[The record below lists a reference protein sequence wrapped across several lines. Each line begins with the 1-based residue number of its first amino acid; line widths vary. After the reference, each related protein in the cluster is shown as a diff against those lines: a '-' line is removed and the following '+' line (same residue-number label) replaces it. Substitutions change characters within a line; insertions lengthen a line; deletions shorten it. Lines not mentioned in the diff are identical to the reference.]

1 MSNFFLADRIKETS
15 RTEGTGSIV
24 LDGKVSGFSSFA
36 DFYASGDVVF
46 YAITD
51 NIDYEIGSGEYLQV
65 GSSRVL
71 TRNPIRSSTVQVGPY
86 YVEGTSNSGPT
97 DGQNGFFYPVWL
109 NKSAALSG
117 IGFGDGPFTA
127 VSGLTF
133 DEHPGQTFYR
143 IAEHANPVDTVGISG
158 GNYATSG
165 QPINFGG
172 GLKEVFITYP
182 GKTSVYNGVGLDADV
197 KEPKHSGIAFWKNE
211 QILNYD
217 SELVWDDTNGF
228 LGVNQPNPEYAID
241 VGGLVAD
248 SLIRASGFLDGG
260 SGIAFSGGQL
270 TDTLL
275 TASGGTQLEP
285 FLRNRKGTSAN
296 GVIELS
302 GIVDQIIDFADQPAA
317 TVFAGPASGA
327 CDPCPDGPP
336 TFRQLIASDLPVSE
350 LQTDFGFVIQQ
361 DAGLD
366 AGTQNTSATPFIAGM
381 VALYSTSGNIT
392 YDSGVFYDATN
403 NRLAVGKN
411 ASLESIEYTLDVEG
425 EGTLNAASGY
435 FKQLI
440 FDSNVI
446 RVGDN
451 TGEYADQTNLFVV
464 NIGADAG
471 ASSSGLQDVVIIGS
485 GAGNTLEDADRIVVV
500 GGSAG
505 ASTRYAEDLVGVG
518 YKALQFGSGLYNVV
532 SLGSKSVFSADDLT
546 DVVAVGKNAA
556 AHAAGS
562 DSLVVIGEE
571 AGSGV
576 NSSSAFVAVGKNV
589 AQDASGVTM
598 SVAIGSDSIKG
609 SSGVIESVFV
619 GEQSASGSFD
629 LREVVSIGNKVSVE
643 SSGISK
649 STFVGPGAG
658 RYAKTLDNVIAVG
671 QNAALSGLEL
681 ERTVALGG
689 LAASNASGNFNTY
702 IGQDAGIG
710 VSGDNNIEIVSS
722 GTNISFLTHEA
733 SNKVN
738 IAEIIVG
745 DQSSHRVAVGKPD
758 DASPSGTF
766 VIRPENVDESA
777 FIIQHQGSGSATPYI
792 QLQYGDATT
801 FYHVTNS
808 GDVITSGCMN
818 PSGGLLLES
827 ITPADWMDSTANR
840 LYNDGGTLKF
850 NGTAIAVGGGFTSF
864 DLRAQIDDTADSG
877 VEITTGQ
884 TVLFSGIHVDTQID
898 SGNRQVIVD
907 AGTLSGVLQ
916 DQITNSLYTFDVV
929 SSGADTS
936 LGANDPKTMDDGAV
950 LAMSG
955 VSGVTID
962 FDNQTD
968 GTNSSGIFVIGYNPD
983 NDYTFNMT
991 AGTTADD
998 IISNGDTVTISGVSG
1013 VTVDY
1018 DPASQFFKVG
1028 ASGLSGVLSSTIDD
1042 SGNYLLGQIQENTTS
1057 GIAISGVAEWASG
1070 EFARAGLTQTL
1081 GTSGLITQ
1089 DGFHIM
1095 DPNGSGNLK
1104 HLNFPNNIGRI
1115 IIRADQDNLGSFQ
1128 GGVGSIIIGSGAGTS
1143 AASSDDDYVTA
1154 IGAEAF
1160 GGNSQGGRNSMV
1172 ILGHKAFASEPQF
1185 NTDYSIAVGWQA
1197 LVYCSGQY
1205 NVAMGYQAGQQAA
1218 STTTTRTSEKS
1229 VSIGYLAGSLQ
1240 NTSSGE
1246 MIDIGSD
1253 AGYVQTNSYRNINI
1267 GRQAGSSADYFT
1279 SSVSL
1284 GETAGYNSSNMAYC
1298 INLGYNAGASSEH
1311 VYDTISIGR
1320 STGDS
1325 TDFLEKCVII
1335 GDNAGTSASGDSTSN
1350 LVTNIV
1356 AIGTNAGRQTHLC
1369 DNSIFIGPW
1378 AGDQCKGM
1386 RNSISLSNRSA
1397 SASRDF
1403 LFADDHDVSL
1413 LDIGFGIQGSVQ
1425 DVGAHIHV
1433 GLKLDDYGT
1442 ANGRDL
1448 NDIRGTSALT
1458 LTPVGESEFALKI
1471 NLHPEAGNIGDSDQV
1486 NSLLRTQYRPYS
1498 LGATTTYTNT
1508 NEIINKFGMLRIPL
1522 AVSKTGSGSSTQL
1535 TDTATNEIPRED
1547 GVVAMYSSTT
1557 LGTGIA
1563 FVSNNVWYK
1572 IDSTTTF

>member
-15 RTEGTGSIV
+15 RTEGIGSIV

-51 NIDYEIGSGEYLQV
+51 NINYEIGSGEYRQV

-71 TRNPIRSSTVQVGPY
+71 TRNPIRSSQIQVGPY

-117 IGFGDGPFTA
+117 IGFDDGPFTA

-143 IAEHANPVDTVGISG
+143 ITERANPVDTVGISG

-172 GLKEVFITYP
+172 GLKEVFVTYP
-182 GKTSVYNGVGLDADV
+182 GKTAVYNGVGLDTDV

-228 LGVNQPNPEYAID
+228 LGVNQPNPEYPID

-248 SLIRASGFLDGG
+248 SIVRASGFVDGG

-302 GIVDQIIDFADQPAA
+302 GIVDQIIDFSDQSAA

-336 TFRQLIASDLPVSE
+336 TFRQLVASDLPTSE
-350 LQTDFGFVIQQ
+350 LQSDFGFVIQQ

-366 AGTQNTSATPFIAGM
+366 AGTQNTTATPFAAGM

-392 YDSGVFYDATN
+392 YDSGIFYDATN

-411 ASLESIEYTLDVEG
+411 ASVDGAVYTLDVGG

-440 FDSNVI
+440 FDRNVI

-464 NIGADAG
+464 NIGGGAG

-485 GAGNTLEDADRIVVV
+485 GAGNTLEDADRIVAV

-518 YKALQFGSGLYNVV
+518 YKTLQLGSGLYNVV
-532 SLGSKSVFSADDLT
+532 SLGSKSVFNADDLT

-571 AGSGV
+571 AGSGL
-576 NSSSAFVAVGKNV
+576 NSSSAFIAMGKNV

-598 SVAIGSDSIKG
+598 SVALGSDSLKG
-609 SSGVIESVFV
+609 SSGVLDSIFV
-619 GEQSASGSFD
+619 GEQSSSGSFD
-629 LREVVSIGNKVSVE
+629 LSQVIAIGNSQILVE
-643 SSGISK
+643 STGISK
-649 STFVGPGAG
+649 STFIGPGAG
-658 RYAKTLDNVIAVG
+658 RYTESLNNVIAIG

-681 ERTVALGG
+681 ERTIAVGG

-710 VSGDNNIEIVSS
+710 VSGNNNIEIVSS
-722 GTNISFLTHEA
+722 GTNVSFLTHEA

-758 DASPSGTF
+758 DASPNGTF
-766 VIRPENVDESA
+766 VVRPFDADEAA
-777 FIIQHQGSGSATPYI
+777 FIIHHQGSGSATPYMV
-792 QLQYGDATT
+792 LQSGDGTSI
-801 FYHVTNS
+801 YHVTNS
-808 GDVITSGCMN
+808 GDVISSGFMH
-818 PSGGLLLES
+818 PSGGLKLDPHLPDS
-827 ITPADWMDSTANR
+827 ITNK
-840 LYNDGGTLKF
+840 LYNEGGTLKW
-850 NGTAIAVGGGFTSF
+850 NGTAVAVGGGFTSF
-864 DLRAQIDDTADSG
+864 DLRAQIDNTFSSG
-877 VEITTGQ
+877 VNITTGQ
-884 TVLFSGIHVDTQID
+884 TIVFSGIHVDALLNSGERQIT
-898 SGNRQVIVD
+898 ID
-907 AGTLSGVLQ
+907 AGELSGVLQ
-916 DQITNSLYTFDVV
+916 GQITNSLYTFDAVA
-929 SSGADTS
+929 SGIGS
-936 LGANDPKTMDDGAV
+936 NNNSPKQMDDGAV

-983 NDYTFNMT
+983 SDYTFNMT

-998 IISNGDTVTISGVSG
+998 IISNGQTVTISGVSG

-1018 DPASQFFKVG
+1018 NPDNQFFTIG
-1028 ASGLSGVLSSTIDD
+1028 PNELSGVLSDTIDN

-1104 HLNFPNNIGRI
+1104 HLNFPNNGGRI
-1115 IIRADQDNLGSFQ
+1115 IIRADEESLGSFQ

-1143 AASSDDDYVTA
+1143 AANTVDDYVTA
-1154 IGAEAF
+1154 IGPEAF
-1160 GGNSQGGRNSMV
+1160 GGNQQGSRSSMV
-1172 ILGHKAFASEPQF
+1172 ILGHNAFVAEPVF
-1185 NTDYSIAVGWQA
+1185 DTDYSIAVGWQSLA
-1197 LVYCSGQY
+1197 YCSGQY
-1205 NVAMGYQAGQQAA
+1205 NVAIGYQAGQQAS
-1218 STTTTRTSEKS
+1218 STTATRTSEKS
-1229 VSIGYLAGSLQ
+1229 VDIGYGAGYGQ
-1240 NTSSGE
+1240 HYSSGE
-1246 MIDIGSD
+1246 MIDIGMN
-1253 AGYVQTNSYRNINI
+1253 AGYNQQYSYRNINI
-1267 GRQAGSSADYFT
+1267 GRRAGDSCEYHT
-1279 SSVSL
+1279 SSISL
-1284 GETAGYNSSNMAYC
+1284 GENAGFNSDNMAYC
-1298 INLGYNAGASSEH
+1298 INLGYSAGSSSVH
-1311 VYDTISIGR
+1311 AYDTISIGR

-1325 TDFLEKCVII
+1325 TDFLEKCVFI

-1350 LVTNIV
+1350 LATNIV

-1369 DNSIFIGPW
+1369 DNSIFIGPY

-1397 SASRDF
+1397 AASRDF

-1413 LDIGFGIQGSVQ
+1413 LDIGFGIQGSIQ

-1433 GLKLDDYGT
+1433 GLQLDNYGT
-1442 ANGRDL
+1442 ANGRDID
-1448 NDIRGTSALT
+1448 DIRGTSALT
-1458 LTPVGESEFALKI
+1458 LTPVGESEHALKL
-1471 NLHPEAGNIGDSDQV
+1471 NLHPEDGNIGDSDQL
-1486 NSLLRTQYRPYS
+1486 NSLLRTEYRP
-1498 LGATTTYTNT
+1498 LGAGATTKYSAT
-1508 NEIINKFGMLRIPL
+1508 NEIINKFGMLRIPK
-1522 AVSKTGSGSSTQL
+1522 AFTSTGTGSSTQL
-1535 TDTATNEIPRED
+1535 VDGLSNEIPRED
-1547 GVVAMYSSTT
+1547 GTIAMYASTT

-1563 FVSNNVWYK
+1563 FVQNNVWYK

>member
-15 RTEGTGSIV
+15 RTEGIGSIV

-51 NIDYEIGSGEYLQV
+51 NINYEIGSGEYRQV

-71 TRNPIRSSTVQVGPY
+71 TRNPIRSSQIQVGPY

-117 IGFGDGPFTA
+117 IGFDDGPFTA

-143 IAEHANPVDTVGISG
+143 ITERANPVDTVGISG

-172 GLKEVFITYP
+172 GLKEVFVTYP
-182 GKTSVYNGVGLDADV
+182 GKTAVYNGVGLDTDV

-228 LGVNQPNPEYAID
+228 LGVNQPNPEYPID

-248 SLIRASGFLDGG
+248 SIVRASGFVDGG

-302 GIVDQIIDFADQPAA
+302 GIVDQIIDFSDQSAA

-336 TFRQLIASDLPVSE
+336 TFRQLVASDLPTSE
-350 LQTDFGFVIQQ
+350 LQSDFGFVIQQ

-366 AGTQNTSATPFIAGM
+366 AGTQNTTATPFAAGM

-392 YDSGVFYDATN
+392 YDSGIFYDATN

-411 ASLESIEYTLDVEG
+411 ASVDGAVYTLDVGG

-440 FDSNVI
+440 FDRNVI

-464 NIGADAG
+464 NIGGGAG

-485 GAGNTLEDADRIVVV
+485 GAGNTLEDADRIVAV

-518 YKALQFGSGLYNVV
+518 YKTLQLGSGLYNVV
-532 SLGSKSVFSADDLT
+532 SLGSKSVFNADDLT

-571 AGSGV
+571 AGSGL
-576 NSSSAFVAVGKNV
+576 NSSSAFIAMGKNV

-598 SVAIGSDSIKG
+598 SVALGSDSLKG
-609 SSGVIESVFV
+609 SSGVLDSIFV
-619 GEQSASGSFD
+619 GEQSSSGSFD
-629 LREVVSIGNKVSVE
+629 LSQVIAIGNSQILVE
-643 SSGISK
+643 STGISK
-649 STFVGPGAG
+649 STFIGPGAG
-658 RYAKTLDNVIAVG
+658 RYTESLNNVVAIG

-681 ERTVALGG
+681 ERTIAIGG

-710 VSGDNNIEIVSS
+710 VSGNNNIEIVSS
-722 GTNISFLTHEA
+722 GTNVSFLTHEA

-766 VIRPENVDESA
+766 VVRPFDADEAA
-777 FIIQHQGSGSATPYI
+777 FIIHHEGSGSATPYMV
-792 QLQYGDATT
+792 LQSGDGTSI
-801 FYHVTNS
+801 YHVTNS
-808 GDVITSGCMN
+808 GDVISSGFMH
-818 PSGGLLLES
+818 PSGGLKLDPHLPDS
-827 ITPADWMDSTANR
+827 ITNK
-840 LYNDGGTLKF
+840 LYNEGGTLKW
-850 NGTAIAVGGGFTSF
+850 NGTAVAVGGGFTSF

-884 TVLFSGIHVDTQID
+884 TILFSGIHVDTQID
-898 SGNRQVIVD
+898 SGNRQIIVD

-916 DQITNSLYTFDVV
+916 NQITNSLYTFDAVA
-929 SSGADTS
+929 SGVGS
-936 LGANDPKTMDDGAV
+936 NNNSPKQMDDGAV

-955 VSGVTID
+955 VSGVSID

-983 NDYTFNMT
+983 SDYTFSMT

-998 IISNGDTVTISGVSG
+998 IISNGNTVTISGVSG

-1028 ASGLSGVLSSTIDD
+1028 ANALSGVLSGAIDN

-1057 GIAISGVAEWASG
+1057 GVAISGVAEWASG

-1104 HLNFPNNIGRI
+1104 HLNFPNNGGRI
-1115 IIRADQDNLGSFQ
+1115 IIRADEENLGSWQ

-1143 AASSDDDYVTA
+1143 AANTVDNYVTA

-1160 GGNSQGGRNSMV
+1160 GANNQGSRNSMV
-1172 ILGHKAFASEPQF
+1172 MLGHKAFFGEPSF
-1185 NTDYSIAVGWQA
+1185 DTDYSIAVGWQS
-1197 LVYCSGQY
+1197 LTYCSGQY
-1205 NVAMGYQAGQQAA
+1205 NIAMGYEAGQQSS
-1218 STTTTRTSEKS
+1218 STTATRTSEKS
-1229 VSIGYLAGSLQ
+1229 VDIGYLAGSLQ
-1240 NTSSGE
+1240 HYSSGE
-1246 MIDIGSD
+1246 MIDIGMN
-1253 AGYVQTNSYRNINI
+1253 AGYNQQYSYRNINI
-1267 GRQAGSSADYFT
+1267 GRRAGDSCEYHT
-1279 SSVSL
+1279 SSISL
-1284 GETAGYNSSNMAYC
+1284 GENAGFNSDNMAYC
-1298 INLGYNAGASSEH
+1298 INLGYSAGSSSVH
-1311 VYDTISIGR
+1311 AYDTISIGR

-1325 TDFLEKCVII
+1325 TDFLEKCVFI

-1350 LVTNIV
+1350 LATSIV

-1369 DNSIFIGPW
+1369 DNSIFIGPY

-1397 SASRDF
+1397 AASRDF

-1413 LDIGFGIQGSVQ
+1413 LDIGLGIQGSIQ
-1425 DVGAHIHV
+1425 DVGAHIHI
-1433 GLKLDDYGT
+1433 GLKLDNYGT
-1442 ANGRDL
+1442 ANGRDID
-1448 NDIRGTSALT
+1448 DIRGTSALT
-1458 LTPVGESEFALKI
+1458 LTPVGQSEHALKL
-1471 NLHPEAGNIGDSDQV
+1471 NLHPEDGNIGDSDQL
-1486 NSLLRTQYRPYS
+1486 NSLLRTEYRP
-1498 LGATTTYTNT
+1498 LGAGGTTRYSQT
-1508 NEIINKFGMLRIPL
+1508 NEIINNFGMLKLPI
-1522 AVSKTGSGSSTQL
+1522 AVSQIGSGPSAELVDQ
-1535 TDTATNEIPRED
+1535 NGNIIPRANGTVCIYYSFAGGND
-1547 GVVAMYSSTT
+1547 G
-1557 LGTGIA
+1557 LA
-1563 FVSNNVWYK
+1563 FVVNSAWQK
-1572 IDSTTTF
+1572 IDGNDFF

>member
-24 LDGKVSGFSSFA
+24 LDGNVSGFSSFA

-51 NIDYEIGSGEYLQV
+51 NIDYEIGSGEYRGV

-71 TRNPIRSSTVQVGPY
+71 TRNPIRSSQIQVGPY
-86 YVEGTSNSGPT
+86 FVEGTSNSGPT

-109 NKSAALSG
+109 NKSAAVSG
-117 IGFGDGPFTA
+117 IGFSDGPFTA
-127 VSGLTF
+127 VSGLTL
-133 DEHPGQTFYR
+133 DEYPGQTFYR
-143 IAEHANPVDTVGISG
+143 VTERANPVDTVGISG

-165 QPINFGG
+165 QAINFGA
-172 GLKEVFITYP
+172 GLKEVFVTYP
-182 GKTSVYNGVGLDADV
+182 GKTSVYNGVGLDTDV

-228 LGVNQPNPEYAID
+228 LGINQANPQYAID

-248 SLIRASGFLDGG
+248 SIVRASGFVDGG

-285 FLRNRKGTSAN
+285 FLRNRKGTSSD

-302 GIVDQIIDFADQPAA
+302 GVVDQIIGFSDQPVA

-327 CDPCPDGPP
+327 CDPCSDGPP
-336 TFRQLIASDLPVSE
+336 TFRQLVASDLPILG
-350 LQTDFGFVIQQ
+350 LQTDLGFVIQK

-366 AGTQNTSATPFIAGM
+366 AETENTAATPFVPGM

-392 YDSGVFYDATN
+392 YDSGIFYDAAN
-403 NRLAVGKN
+403 NRLAVGKD
-411 ASLESIEYTLDVEG
+411 ASVDSIQYTLDVDG

-435 FKQLI
+435 FEQLI
-440 FDSNVI
+440 FNSNII
-446 RVGDN
+446 RVGNN

-464 NIGADAG
+464 NIGANAG

-485 GAGNTLEDADRIVVV
+485 GAGNTLKDADRIVAV

-518 YKALQFGSGLYNVV
+518 YKALQLGSGLYNIV
-532 SLGSKSVFSADDLT
+532 SLGSKSAFNADDLT
-546 DVVAVGKNAA
+546 DVVAVGKNAF
-556 AHAAGS
+556 AHGAGS
-562 DSLVVIGEE
+562 DSIVVIGEE
-571 AGSGV
+571 AGSGL
-576 NSSSAFVAVGKNV
+576 NSSSAFIAMGKNV
-589 AQDASGVTM
+589 AQDASGVTT
-598 SVAIGSDSIKG
+598 SVALGSDSLKG
-609 SSGVIESVFV
+609 ASGVTDSLFV

-629 LREVVSIGNKVSVE
+629 LQEVVSIGNKASVE
-643 SSGISK
+643 STGVSN
-649 STFVGPGAG
+649 STFIGPGVG
-658 RYAKTLDNVIAVG
+658 RYAETLDNVIAIG

-681 ERTVALGG
+681 ESIVAVGG

-710 VSGDNNIEIVSS
+710 VSGNNNIEIVSS
-722 GTNISFLTHEA
+722 GTNVSFLTHEA

-738 IAEIIVG
+738 IAEIVVG

-758 DASPSGTF
+758 NASPSGTF
-766 VIRPENVDESA
+766 VVRPFDADEAA
-777 FIIQHQGSGSATPYI
+777 FIIHHQDSGSATPYMV
-792 QLQYGDATT
+792 LQSGDGTSI
-801 FYHVTNS
+801 YHINNS
-808 GDVITSGCMN
+808 GDVISSGFMH
-818 PSGGLLLES
+818 PSGGLKLDPHL
-827 ITPADWMDSTANR
+827 PDSTTNK
-840 LYNDGGTLKF
+840 LYNEGGTIKW
-850 NGTAIAVGGGFTSF
+850 NGSALSVGGGFNSF

-884 TVLFSGIHVDTQID
+884 TILFSGIHVDTQID
-898 SGNRQVIVD
+898 SGNRRVIVD

-916 DQITNSLYTFDVV
+916 GQISASLYTFNVV

-936 LGANDPKTMDDGAV
+936 LGANDPKTMDDNSV

-962 FDNQTD
+962 FDSQTD
-968 GTNSSGIFVIGYNPD
+968 GTNSSGIFIVGYDPD

-998 IISNGDTVTISGVSG
+998 IISNGDTITISGVSG

-1028 ASGLSGVLSSTIDD
+1028 ANALSGVLSSIIDD

-1089 DGFHIM
+1089 NGFHIM

-1104 HLNFPNNIGRI
+1104 HLNFPNNGGRI
-1115 IIRADQDNLGSFQ
+1115 IIRADEESLGSFQ

-1143 AASSDDDYVTA
+1143 AANSDDDYVTA
-1154 IGAEAF
+1154 IGSDAF
-1160 GGNSQGGRNSMV
+1160 GGNEQGGRNSMV
-1172 ILGHKAFASEPQF
+1172 ILGHRAFSSEPQF
-1185 NTDYSIAVGWQA
+1185 DTNYSIAMGWQA
-1197 LVYCSGQY
+1197 LTYCSGDH
-1205 NVAMGYQAGQQAA
+1205 NVAIGYSAAQQSS
-1218 STTTTRTSEKS
+1218 STTTTRTSDKS
-1229 VSIGYLAGSLQ
+1229 ISVGYQASYLQ
-1240 NTSSGE
+1240 NQSSGE
-1246 MIDIGSD
+1246 LIDIGYQ
-1253 AGYVQTNSYRNINI
+1253 AGGYQEYSYRNINI
-1267 GRQAGSSADYFT
+1267 GSFAGSNSDYVT
-1279 SSVSL
+1279 RSVSF
-1284 GETAGYNSSNMAYC
+1284 GESAGYNSSNMAHC
-1298 INLGYNAGASSEH
+1298 VNLGYFAGSSSEY
-1311 VYDTISIGR
+1311 VYDTISIGKV
-1320 STGDS
+1320 TGS
-1325 TDFLEKCVII
+1325 GTDFLEKCVII
-1335 GDNAGTSASGDSTSN
+1335 GDRAGEAASGNSILN
-1350 LVTNIV
+1350 LASNIV
-1356 AIGTNAGRQTHLC
+1356 AIGTNAGQLTHAC
-1369 DNSIFIGPW
+1369 DNSIFIGPY
-1378 AGDQCKGM
+1378 AGYQCKGTA
-1386 RNSISLSNRSA
+1386 NSIRLSNRA
-1397 SASRDF
+1397 SAPTRDF
-1403 LFADDHDVSL
+1403 AWADDDDISL
-1413 LDIGFGIQGSVQ
+1413 LDIGGGIQGIIGTQGSYL
-1425 DVGAHIHV
+1425 HI
-1433 GLKLDDYGT
+1433 GKTLDDFGT
-1442 ANGRDL
+1442 ANGRDI
-1448 NDIRGTSALT
+1448 NDVDDSALT
-1458 LTPVGESEFALKI
+1458 LTPVSENEQALKL
-1471 NLHPEAGNIGDSDQV
+1471 NLHPEDGNIGDSDQS
-1486 NSLLRTQYRPYS
+1486 NSLLRTEYRPYS
-1498 LGATTTYTNT
+1498 LGATTKYSTT
-1508 NEIINKFGMLRIPL
+1508 NEIINKFGMLRIPKAL
-1522 AVSKTGSGSSTQL
+1522 TKTGSGSSTQL
-1535 TDTATNEIPRED
+1535 LDAGSNAISRED
-1547 GVVAMYSSTT
+1547 GTVAMYASTT

-1563 FVSNNVWYK
+1563 FVQNNVWYK

>member
-15 RTEGTGSIV
+15 RTEGIGSIV

-51 NIDYEIGSGEYLQV
+51 NINYEIGSGEYRQV

-71 TRNPIRSSTVQVGPY
+71 TRNPIRSSQIQVGPY

-117 IGFGDGPFTA
+117 IGFDDGPFTA

-143 IAEHANPVDTVGISG
+143 ITERANPVDTVGISG

-172 GLKEVFITYP
+172 GLKEVFVTYP
-182 GKTSVYNGVGLDADV
+182 GKTAVYNGVGLDTDV

-228 LGVNQPNPEYAID
+228 LGVNQPNPEYPID

-248 SLIRASGFLDGG
+248 SIVRASGFVDGG

-302 GIVDQIIDFADQPAA
+302 GIVDQIIDFSDQSAA

-336 TFRQLIASDLPVSE
+336 TFRQLVASDLPTSE
-350 LQTDFGFVIQQ
+350 LQSDFGFVIQQ

-366 AGTQNTSATPFIAGM
+366 AGTQNTTATPFAAGM

-392 YDSGVFYDATN
+392 YDSGIFYDATN

-411 ASLESIEYTLDVEG
+411 ASVDGAVYTLDVGG

-440 FDSNVI
+440 FDRNVI

-464 NIGADAG
+464 NIGGGAG

-485 GAGNTLEDADRIVVV
+485 GAGNTLEDADRIVAV

-518 YKALQFGSGLYNVV
+518 YKTLQLGSGLYNVV
-532 SLGSKSVFSADDLT
+532 SLGSKSVFNADDLT

-571 AGSGV
+571 AGSGL
-576 NSSSAFVAVGKNV
+576 NSSSAFIAMGKNV

-598 SVAIGSDSIKG
+598 SVALGSDSLKG
-609 SSGVIESVFV
+609 SSGVLDSIFV
-619 GEQSASGSFD
+619 GEQSSSGSFD
-629 LREVVSIGNKVSVE
+629 LSQVIAIGNSQILVE
-643 SSGISK
+643 STGISK
-649 STFVGPGAG
+649 STFIGPGAG
-658 RYAKTLDNVIAVG
+658 RYTESLNNVIAIG

-681 ERTVALGG
+681 ERTIAVGG

-710 VSGDNNIEIVSS
+710 VSGNNNIEIVSS
-722 GTNISFLTHEA
+722 GTNVSFLTHEA

-758 DASPSGTF
+758 DASPNGTF
-766 VIRPENVDESA
+766 VVRPFDADEAA
-777 FIIQHQGSGSATPYI
+777 FIIHHQGSGSATPYMV
-792 QLQYGDATT
+792 LQSGDGTSI
-801 FYHVTNS
+801 YHVTNS
-808 GDVITSGCMN
+808 GDVISSGFMH
-818 PSGGLLLES
+818 PSGGLKLDPHLPDS
-827 ITPADWMDSTANR
+827 ITNK
-840 LYNDGGTLKF
+840 LYNEGGTLKW
-850 NGTAIAVGGGFTSF
+850 NGTAVAVGGGFTSF
-864 DLRAQIDDTADSG
+864 DLRAQIDNTADSG

-884 TVLFSGIHVDTQID
+884 TILFSGIHVDTQID
-898 SGNRQVIVD
+898 SGNRQIIVD

-916 DQITNSLYTFDVV
+916 NQITNSLYTFDAVA
-929 SSGADTS
+929 SGVGS
-936 LGANDPKTMDDGAV
+936 NNNSPKQMDDGAV

-983 NDYTFNMT
+983 SDYTFNMT

-998 IISNGDTVTISGVSG
+998 IISNGQTVTISGVSG

-1018 DPASQFFKVG
+1018 NPDNQFFTIG
-1028 ASGLSGVLSSTIDD
+1028 PNELSGVLSDTIDN

-1104 HLNFPNNIGRI
+1104 HLNFPNNGGRI
-1115 IIRADQDNLGSFQ
+1115 IIRADEESLGSFQ

-1143 AASSDDDYVTA
+1143 AANTVDDYVTA
-1154 IGAEAF
+1154 IGPEAF
-1160 GGNSQGGRNSMV
+1160 GGNQQGSRSSMV
-1172 ILGHKAFASEPQF
+1172 ILGHNAFVAEPVF
-1185 NTDYSIAVGWQA
+1185 DTDYSIAVGWQSLA
-1197 LVYCSGQY
+1197 YCSGQY
-1205 NVAMGYQAGQQAA
+1205 NVAIGYQAGQQAS
-1218 STTTTRTSEKS
+1218 STTATRTSEKS
-1229 VSIGYLAGSLQ
+1229 VDIGYGAGYGQ
-1240 NTSSGE
+1240 HYSSGE
-1246 MIDIGSD
+1246 MIDIGMN
-1253 AGYVQTNSYRNINI
+1253 AGYNQQYSYRNINI
-1267 GRQAGSSADYFT
+1267 GRRAGDSCEYHT
-1279 SSVSL
+1279 SSISL
-1284 GETAGYNSSNMAYC
+1284 GENAGFNSDNMAYC
-1298 INLGYNAGASSEH
+1298 INLGYSAGSSSVH
-1311 VYDTISIGR
+1311 AYDTISIGR

-1325 TDFLEKCVII
+1325 TDFLEKCVFI

-1350 LVTNIV
+1350 LATNIV

-1369 DNSIFIGPW
+1369 DNSIFIGPY

-1397 SASRDF
+1397 AASRDF

-1413 LDIGFGIQGSVQ
+1413 LDIGFGIQGSIQ

-1433 GLKLDDYGT
+1433 GLQLDNYGT
-1442 ANGRDL
+1442 ANGRDID
-1448 NDIRGTSALT
+1448 DIRGTSALT
-1458 LTPVGESEFALKI
+1458 LTPVGESEHALKL
-1471 NLHPEAGNIGDSDQV
+1471 NLHPEDGNIGDSDQL
-1486 NSLLRTQYRPYS
+1486 NSLLRTEYRP
-1498 LGATTTYTNT
+1498 LGAGATTKYSAT
-1508 NEIINKFGMLRIPL
+1508 NEIINKFGMLRIPK
-1522 AVSKTGSGSSTQL
+1522 AFTSTGTGSSTQL
-1535 TDTATNEIPRED
+1535 VDGLSNEIPRED
-1547 GVVAMYSSTT
+1547 GTIAMYASTT

-1563 FVSNNVWYK
+1563 FVQNNVWYK

>member
-15 RTEGTGSIV
+15 RTEGIGSIV

-51 NIDYEIGSGEYLQV
+51 NINYEIGSGEYRQV

-71 TRNPIRSSTVQVGPY
+71 TRNPIRSSQIQVGPY

-117 IGFGDGPFTA
+117 IGFDDGPFTA

-143 IAEHANPVDTVGISG
+143 ITERANPVDTVGISG

-172 GLKEVFITYP
+172 GLKEVFVTYP
-182 GKTSVYNGVGLDADV
+182 GKTAVYNGVGLDTDV

-228 LGVNQPNPEYAID
+228 LGVNQPNPEYPID

-248 SLIRASGFLDGG
+248 SIVRASGFVDGG

-302 GIVDQIIDFADQPAA
+302 GIVDQIIDFSDQSAA

-336 TFRQLIASDLPVSE
+336 TFRQLVASDLPTSE
-350 LQTDFGFVIQQ
+350 LQSDFGFVIQQ

-366 AGTQNTSATPFIAGM
+366 AGTKNTTATPFAAGM

-392 YDSGVFYDATN
+392 YDSGIFYDATN

-411 ASLESIEYTLDVEG
+411 ASVDGAVYTLDVGG

-440 FDSNVI
+440 FDRNVI

-464 NIGADAG
+464 NIGGGAG

-485 GAGNTLEDADRIVVV
+485 GAGNTLEDADRIVAV

-518 YKALQFGSGLYNVV
+518 YKTLQLGSGLYNVV
-532 SLGSKSVFSADDLT
+532 SLGSKSVFNADDLT

-571 AGSGV
+571 AGSGL
-576 NSSSAFVAVGKNV
+576 NSSSAFIAMGKNV

-598 SVAIGSDSIKG
+598 SVALGSDSLKG
-609 SSGVIESVFV
+609 SSGVLDSIFV
-619 GEQSASGSFD
+619 GEQSSSGSFD
-629 LREVVSIGNKVSVE
+629 LSQVIAIGNSQILVE
-643 SSGISK
+643 STGISK
-649 STFVGPGAG
+649 STFIGPGAG
-658 RYAKTLDNVIAVG
+658 RYTESLNNVIAIG

-681 ERTVALGG
+681 ERTIAVGG

-710 VSGDNNIEIVSS
+710 VSGNNNIEIVSS
-722 GTNISFLTHEA
+722 GTNVSFLTHEA

-758 DASPSGTF
+758 DASPNGTF
-766 VIRPENVDESA
+766 VVRPFDADEAA
-777 FIIQHQGSGSATPYI
+777 FIIHHQGSGSATPYMV
-792 QLQYGDATT
+792 LQSGDGTSI
-801 FYHVTNS
+801 YHVTNS
-808 GDVITSGCMN
+808 GDVISSGFMH
-818 PSGGLLLES
+818 PSGGLKLDPHLPDS
-827 ITPADWMDSTANR
+827 ITNK
-840 LYNDGGTLKF
+840 LYNEGGTLKW
-850 NGTAIAVGGGFTSF
+850 NGTAVAVGGGFTSF
-864 DLRAQIDDTADSG
+864 DLRAQIDNTADSG

-884 TVLFSGIHVDTQID
+884 TILFSGIHVDTQID
-898 SGNRQVIVD
+898 SGNRQIIVD

-916 DQITNSLYTFDVV
+916 NQITNSLYTFDAVA
-929 SSGADTS
+929 SGVGS
-936 LGANDPKTMDDGAV
+936 NNNSPKQMDDGAV

-983 NDYTFNMT
+983 SDYTFNMT

-998 IISNGDTVTISGVSG
+998 IISNGQTVTISGVSG

-1018 DPASQFFKVG
+1018 NPDNQFFTIG
-1028 ASGLSGVLSSTIDD
+1028 PNELSGVLSDTIDN

-1104 HLNFPNNIGRI
+1104 HLNFPNNGGRI
-1115 IIRADQDNLGSFQ
+1115 IIRADEESLGSFQ

-1143 AASSDDDYVTA
+1143 AANTVDDYVTA
-1154 IGAEAF
+1154 IGPEAF
-1160 GGNSQGGRNSMV
+1160 GGNQQGSRSSMV
-1172 ILGHKAFASEPQF
+1172 ILGHNAFVAEPVF
-1185 NTDYSIAVGWQA
+1185 DTDYSIAVGWQSLA
-1197 LVYCSGQY
+1197 YCSGQY
-1205 NVAMGYQAGQQAA
+1205 NVAIGYQAGQQAS
-1218 STTTTRTSEKS
+1218 STTATRTSEKS
-1229 VSIGYLAGSLQ
+1229 VDIGYGAGYGQ
-1240 NTSSGE
+1240 HYSSGE
-1246 MIDIGSD
+1246 MIDIGMN
-1253 AGYVQTNSYRNINI
+1253 AGYNQQYSYRNINI
-1267 GRQAGSSADYFT
+1267 GRRAGDSCEYHT
-1279 SSVSL
+1279 SSISL
-1284 GETAGYNSSNMAYC
+1284 GENAGFNSDNMAYC
-1298 INLGYNAGASSEH
+1298 INLGYSAGSSSVH
-1311 VYDTISIGR
+1311 AYDTISIGR

-1325 TDFLEKCVII
+1325 TDFLEKCVFI

-1350 LVTNIV
+1350 LATNIV

-1369 DNSIFIGPW
+1369 DNSIFIGPY

-1397 SASRDF
+1397 AASRDF

-1413 LDIGFGIQGSVQ
+1413 LDIGFGIQGSIQ

-1433 GLKLDDYGT
+1433 GLQLDNYGT
-1442 ANGRDL
+1442 ANGRDID
-1448 NDIRGTSALT
+1448 DIRGTSALT
-1458 LTPVGESEFALKI
+1458 LTPVGESEHALKL
-1471 NLHPEAGNIGDSDQV
+1471 NLHPEDGNIGDSDQL
-1486 NSLLRTQYRPYS
+1486 NSLLRTEYRP
-1498 LGATTTYTNT
+1498 LGAGATTKYSAT
-1508 NEIINKFGMLRIPL
+1508 NEIINKFGMLRIPK
-1522 AVSKTGSGSSTQL
+1522 AFTSTGTGSSTQL
-1535 TDTATNEIPRED
+1535 VDGLSNEIPRED
-1547 GVVAMYSSTT
+1547 GTIAMYASTT

-1563 FVSNNVWYK
+1563 FVQNNVWYK

>member
-51 NIDYEIGSGEYLQV
+51 NIDYEIGSGEYRGL
-65 GSSRVL
+65 GSSRII
-71 TRNPIRSSTVQVGPY
+71 TRNPIRSSQIGVGPY

-133 DEHPGQTFYR
+133 DEYPGQTFYR
-143 IAEHANPVDTVGISG
+143 VTERANPVDTVGISG

-165 QPINFGG
+165 QPIGFGR
-172 GLKEVFITYP
+172 GLKEVFVSYP
-182 GKTSVYNGVGLDADV
+182 GKTSVYNGAGLDTDV

-228 LGVNQPNPEYAID
+228 LGINQPNPEYAID

-248 SLIRASGFLDGG
+248 SIVRASGFVDGG

-302 GIVDQIIDFADQPAA
+302 GVVDQIIDFSDQSVA

-336 TFRQLIASDLPVSE
+336 TFRRLVSSDLPISE

-366 AGTQNTSATPFIAGM
+366 AGTQNTAATPFVPGM

-392 YDSGVFYDATN
+392 YDSGIFYDATN
-403 NRLAVGKN
+403 NRLAVGKD
-411 ASLESIEYTLDVEG
+411 ASVDSVQYTLDVDG

-446 RVGDN
+446 RVGNN

-464 NIGADAG
+464 NIGGNAG

-505 ASTRYAEDLVGVG
+505 ASARYAEDLVGVG
-518 YKALQFGSGLYNVV
+518 YKAAQLGSGLYNVV
-532 SLGSKSVFSADDLT
+532 SLGSKSVFNAGDLT

-556 AHAAGS
+556 AHAAGN

-576 NSSSAFVAVGKNV
+576 NSSSVFVAVGKNV
-589 AQDASGVTM
+589 AQDASGVTQ
-598 SVAIGSDSIKG
+598 SVAIGSDSLKG
-609 SSGVIESVFV
+609 SSGVLDSLFV

-629 LREVVSIGNKVSVE
+629 LREVVSIGNKASVE
-643 SSGISK
+643 SRDVSK
-649 STFVGPGAG
+649 STFIGPGVG
-658 RYAKTLDNVIAVG
+658 RYAETLDNVIAIG

-681 ERTVALGG
+681 ERIVAIGG

-710 VSGDNNIEIVSS
+710 VSGHNNIEIVSS
-722 GTNISFLTHEA
+722 GTNTSFLTHEA

-758 DASPSGTF
+758 DASPSGTL
-766 VIRPENVDESA
+766 VVRPFDADEAA
-777 FIIQHQGSGSATPYI
+777 FIIQHQGSGSATPYVV
-792 QLQYGDATT
+792 LQSGDGTSI
-801 FYHVTNS
+801 YHINNS
-808 GDVITSGCMN
+808 GDVISSGFMH
-818 PSGGLLLES
+818 PSGGLKLDPHLPDS
-827 ITPADWMDSTANR
+827 ITNK
-840 LYNDGGTLKF
+840 LYNEGGTLKW
-850 NGTAIAVGGGFTSF
+850 NGSALNIGGGFNSF

-884 TVLFSGIHVDTQID
+884 TILFSGIHVDTQID
-898 SGNRQVIVD
+898 SGNRQIIVD

-916 DQITNSLYTFDVV
+916 NQITDSLYTFDVV
-929 SSGADTS
+929 SSGADTA
-936 LGANDPKTMDDGAV
+936 LGANDPKTMSDGAV
-950 LAMSG
+950 LAISG

-968 GTNSSGIFVIGYNPD
+968 GTNSSGIFVIGYDPD
-983 NDYTFNMT
+983 SDYTFSMT
-991 AGTTADD
+991 
-998 IISNGDTVTISGVSG
+998 NGSIVSDTILNGHTVVISGVSG

-1018 DPASQFFKVG
+1018 DPDYQFFTIG
-1028 ASGLSGVLSSTIDD
+1028 PNELSGILSDTIDN

-1057 GIAISGVAEWASG
+1057 GVAISGVAEWASG
-1070 EFARAGLTQTL
+1070 EFARAGFTQTI

-1104 HLNFPNNIGRI
+1104 HLNFPNNGGRI
-1115 IIRADQDNLGSFQ
+1115 IIRADEENLGFFQ

-1143 AASSDDDYVTA
+1143 AASTNDDYVTA

-1160 GGNSQGGRNSMV
+1160 GGNKQGSRNSMV
-1172 ILGHKAFASEPQF
+1172 ILGHEAFSSEPQF
-1185 NTDYSIAVGWQA
+1185 DTDYSIAVGWQS
-1197 LVYCSGQY
+1197 LTNCSGQY
-1205 NVAMGYQAGQQAA
+1205 NIAMGYQAGQQSS

-1229 VSIGYLAGSLQ
+1229 VSIGYLAGSNQ
-1240 NTSSGE
+1240 TSSSGE

-1253 AGYVQTNSYRNINI
+1253 AGYVQTYSYRNINI
-1267 GRQAGSSADYFT
+1267 GRQAGYSADYFT

-1284 GETAGYNSSNMAYC
+1284 GEAAGYNSSNMPYC
-1298 INLGYNAGASSEH
+1298 INLGYFAGSSSQH
-1311 VYDTISIGR
+1311 AYDTISIGR
-1320 STGDS
+1320 STGNS
-1325 TDFLEKCVII
+1325 TYFLEKCVII
-1335 GDNAGTSASGDSTSN
+1335 GDNAGAAASGDSTSN
-1350 LVTNIV
+1350 LANNIV
-1356 AIGTNAGRQTHLC
+1356 AIGTNAGRKTHLC
-1369 DNSIFIGPW
+1369 DNSIFIGPY

-1386 RNSISLSNRSA
+1386 RNSISLSNRSVPT
-1397 SASRDF
+1397 SRDF

-1413 LDIGFGIQGSVQ
+1413 LDIGYGIQGSIQ

-1433 GLKLDDYGT
+1433 GLKLDNYGT

-1458 LTPVGESEFALKI
+1458 LTPVGESEFALKL
-1471 NLHPEAGNIGDSDQV
+1471 NLHPEDGNIGDSDQS
-1486 NSLLRTQYRPYS
+1486 NSLLRTEYRPYS
-1498 LGATTTYTNT
+1498 LGATTKYSTT
-1508 NEIINKFGMLRIPL
+1508 NEIINKFGMLRIPKAL
-1522 AVSKTGSGSSTQL
+1522 TKTGSGSSTQL
-1535 TDTATNEIPRED
+1535 VDTGANEIPRED
-1547 GVVAMYSSTT
+1547 GTIAMYASTT

-1563 FVSNNVWYK
+1563 FVQNNVWYK

>member
-15 RTEGTGSIV
+15 RTEGIGSIV

-51 NIDYEIGSGEYLQV
+51 NINYEIGSGEYRQV

-71 TRNPIRSSTVQVGPY
+71 TRNPIRSSQIQVGPY

-117 IGFGDGPFTA
+117 IGFDDGPFTA

-143 IAEHANPVDTVGISG
+143 ITERANPVDTVGISG

-172 GLKEVFITYP
+172 GLKEVFVTYP
-182 GKTSVYNGVGLDADV
+182 GKTAVYNGVGLDTDV

-228 LGVNQPNPEYAID
+228 LGVNQPNPEYPID

-248 SLIRASGFLDGG
+248 SIVRASGFVDGG

-302 GIVDQIIDFADQPAA
+302 GIVDQIIDFSDQSVA

-350 LQTDFGFVIQQ
+350 LQSDFGFVIQQ

-366 AGTQNTSATPFIAGM
+366 AGTQNTTATPFAAGM

-392 YDSGVFYDATN
+392 YDSGIFYDATN

-411 ASLESIEYTLDVEG
+411 ASVDAAVYTLDVGG

-440 FDSNVI
+440 FDRNVI

-464 NIGADAG
+464 NIGGGAG

-485 GAGNTLEDADRIVVV
+485 GAGNTLEDADRIVAV

-518 YKALQFGSGLYNVV
+518 YKTLQLGSGLYNVV
-532 SLGSKSVFSADDLT
+532 SLGSKSVFNADDLT

-571 AGSGV
+571 AGSGL
-576 NSSSAFVAVGKNV
+576 NSSSAFIAMGKNV

-598 SVAIGSDSIKG
+598 SVALGSDSLKG
-609 SSGVIESVFV
+609 SSGVLDSIFV
-619 GEQSASGSFD
+619 GEQSSSGSFD
-629 LREVVSIGNKVSVE
+629 LSQVIAIGNSQILVE
-643 SSGISK
+643 STGISK
-649 STFVGPGAG
+649 STFIGPGAG
-658 RYAKTLDNVIAVG
+658 RYTETLNNVIAIG

-681 ERTVALGG
+681 ERTIAVGG

-710 VSGDNNIEIVSS
+710 VSGNNNIEIVSS
-722 GTNISFLTHEA
+722 GTNVSFLTHEA

-758 DASPSGTF
+758 DASPNGTF
-766 VIRPENVDESA
+766 VVRPFDADEAA
-777 FIIQHQGSGSATPYI
+777 FIIHHQGSGSATPYMV
-792 QLQYGDATT
+792 LQSGDGTSI
-801 FYHVTNS
+801 YHVTNS
-808 GDVITSGCMN
+808 GDVISSGFMH
-818 PSGGLLLES
+818 PSGGLKLDPHLPDS
-827 ITPADWMDSTANR
+827 ITNK
-840 LYNDGGTLKF
+840 LYNEGGTLKW
-850 NGTAIAVGGGFTSF
+850 NGTAVAVGGGFDSF
-864 DLRAQIDDTADSG
+864 DIRNAGPFSSG
-877 VEITTGQ
+877 VNITTGQ
-884 TVLFSGIHVDTQID
+884 TIVFSGIHVDALLNSGQRQIT
-898 SGNRQVIVD
+898 ID
-907 AGTLSGVLQ
+907 AGELSGVLQ
-916 DQITNSLYTFDVV
+916 DQITNSLYTFDAVA
-929 SSGADTS
+929 SGVGS
-936 LGANDPKTMDDGAV
+936 NNNSPKQMDDNAV

-983 NDYTFNMT
+983 SDYTFSMT

-998 IISNGDTVTISGVSG
+998 IISNGNTVTISGVSG

-1028 ASGLSGVLSSTIDD
+1028 ANALSGVLSGAIDN

-1057 GIAISGVAEWASG
+1057 GVAISGVAEWASG

-1095 DPNGSGNLK
+1095 DPNGSGNLAM
-1104 HLNFPNNIGRI
+1104 LNFPNKGGRVL
-1115 IIRADQDNLGSFQ
+1115 IRADQPDGSWE
-1128 GGVGSIIIGSGAGTS
+1128 GGVGSIFIGSGVGVG
-1143 AASSDDDYVTA
+1143 AASTDDDYVTA
-1154 IGAEAF
+1154 IGADAF

-1172 ILGHKAFASEPQF
+1172 ILGHKAFSHEPLSD
-1185 NTDYSIAVGWQA
+1185 TDYSIAIGWQS

-1205 NVAMGYQAGQQAA
+1205 NIAMGYTAGQQ
-1218 STTTTRTSEKS
+1218 SSSNTTTRTSEKS
-1229 VSIGYLAGSLQ
+1229 IDIGYQAGYLQ
-1240 NTSSGE
+1240 NLSSGE
-1246 MIDIGSD
+1246 MIDIGMN
-1253 AGYVQTNSYRNINI
+1253 AGYQQQYSYRNINI
-1267 GRQAGSSADYFT
+1267 GRRAGDSCRYHT
-1279 SSVSL
+1279 SSISL
-1284 GETAGYNSSNMAYC
+1284 GEQAGYNSINMAHC
-1298 INLGYNAGASSEH
+1298 INLGYFAGSSSQH
-1311 VYDTISIGR
+1311 AYDTISIGR

-1325 TDFLEKCVII
+1325 TDFLEKCVFV
-1335 GDNAGTSASGDSTSN
+1335 GDNAGSEASGDSTSN
-1350 LVTNIV
+1350 LATSIV

-1369 DNSIFIGPW
+1369 DNSIFIGPY

-1397 SASRDF
+1397 VATRDF

-1413 LDIGFGIQGSVQ
+1413 LDIGFGIQGSIQ
-1425 DVGAHIHV
+1425 DVGGHIHI
-1433 GLKLDDYGT
+1433 GLKLDNHGT
-1442 ANGRDL
+1442 ANGRDID
-1448 NDIRGTSALT
+1448 DIRGTSALT
-1458 LTPVGESEFALKI
+1458 LTPVGESEHALKL
-1471 NLHPEAGNIGDSDQV
+1471 NLHPEDGNIGDSDQL
-1486 NSLLRTQYRPYS
+1486 NSLLRTEYRPYS
-1498 LGATTTYTNT
+1498 NGATTKYSTT
-1508 NEIINKFGMLRIPL
+1508 NEIINKFGMLRIPKAL
-1522 AVSKTGSGSSTQL
+1522 TKTGTGSSTQL
-1535 TDTATNEIPRED
+1535 VDGLSNEIPRED
-1547 GVVAMYSSTT
+1547 GTIAMYASTT

-1563 FVSNNVWYK
+1563 FVQNNVWYK